1 MLAGGCRATL
11 DPAAI
16 DDALT
21 AARVKT
27 ALVNDPELGVYAI
40 EVRVAAGTARLSGR
54 VQTQAQADRAV
65 ALARAVSGV
74 SAVDNALLIGGAV
87 PSAGAASPRLQ
98 GGGPGSIESFEPQP
112 NPTLFALG
120 ASLGWSA
127 PRENGFRSRTS
138 VGPLVRLGSGS
149 GLGVAV
155 GFDWFSAEV
164 VGGGGASVA
173 RVHVKPIMAGLSY
186 TLRTDRLSISPSLV
200 GGYAFNGISV
210 SGRGA
215 PVGHLPIDAGN
226 SLVWRP
232 GASLWFDPG
241 GRLALNVSG
250 GYVMTR
256 FDLTVIDEGRLSRLR
271 TRGDALLLHAGVA
284 YKVF

>member
-27 ALVNDPELGVYAI
+27 ALVNDPDLGVYAI

-54 VQTQAQADRAV
+54 VQTQAHADRAV
-65 ALARAVSGV
+65 TLARAVSGV
-74 SAVDNALLIGGAV
+74 SAVENALQIDGAA
-87 PSAGAASPRLQ
+87 PSAGAAAPRLQ
-98 GGGPGSIESFEPQP
+98 GGGRSIESFEPQP
-112 NPTLFALG
+112 NPTFFALG

-127 PRENGFRSRTS
+127 PRENAFRSRTS
-138 VGPLVRLGSGS
+138 VGPLVRIGSGD
-149 GLGVAV
+149 GFGVAL
-155 GFDWFSAEV
+155 GFDWFSTEV
-164 VGGGGASVA
+164 VGGGSAGAA
-173 RVHVKPIMAGLSY
+173 RVRVKPIMAGISY
-186 TLRTDRLSISPSLV
+186 TLRTDRISISPTLV

-215 PVGHLPIDAGN
+215 PVGPLPIDAGN

-271 TRGDALLLHAGVA
+271 TRGDALLLHAGLA